1 MITLNASLDAIKKLD
16 AKSVY
21 CVSSTQWVD
30 DSSKRIVDMYA
41 VKNGCLL
48 QCTVAESELG
58 DYVIVNNLEMGDG
71 VTDSAIASA
80 ISASL

>member
-1 MITLNASLDAIKKLD
+1 MITINASLDAIEKLD

-30 DSSKRIVDMYA
+30 DSNKRIIDMYA
-41 VKNGCLL
+41 VKNGCLI
-48 QCTVAESELG
+48 QCTILESELS
-58 DYVIVNNLEMGDG
+58 DYVIMNNSEMADG
-71 VTDSAIASA
+71 STDCAIANA

>member
-16 AKSVY
+16 AKTVY
-21 CVSSTQWVD
+21 CVTSTQWVD
-30 DSSKRIVDMYA
+30 NSSSRVVNMYA

-48 QCTVAESELG
+48 QCTVAASELS

>member
-1 MITLNASLDAIKKLD
+1 VITLTINLEAIKKLD
-16 AKSVY
+16 PKSVY
-21 CVSSTQWVD
+21 CVTSTQWID

-58 DYVIVNNLEMGDG
+58 DYVIENNLEMGDG
-71 VTDSAIASA
+71 AIDSAIASA

>member
-16 AKSVY
+16 AKTVY
-21 CVSSTQWVD
+21 CVTSTQWVD
-30 DSSKRIVDMYA
+30 NSSSVVDMYA

-48 QCTVAESELG
+48 QCTVAASELS